1 MMFKKCIV
9 NYAKYLPKY
18 YVCRH
23 INSITK
29 AQKQRV
35 AKSIITVSPNA
46 TSRIITMF
54 SLLNPPYPLG
64 IRISINKRG
73 CNGMNYIMN
82 YINADDEGRNT
93 VSKDDIITI
102 TDDVKIFIDPRAVFA
117 IVGTVMDWKENEIV
131 SEFTFTNPNAK
142 GTCGCGE
149 SFNV

>member
-1 MMFKKCIV
+1 MFTKRIIYYGNHLQKSFISS
-9 NYAKYLPKY
+9 NIAPTKY
-18 YVCRH
+18 
-23 INSITK
+23 
-29 AQKQRV
+29 QKRKPL
-35 AKSIITVSPNA
+35 KSIITVSPNA

-54 SLLNPPYPLG
+54 TLLNPPYPLG

-73 CNGMNYIMN
+73 CNGLNYTMK
-82 YINADDEGRNT
+82 YITADDEGNKS

-102 TDDVKIFIDPRAVFA
+102 ADNIKIFIDPSAIFA
-117 IVGTVMDWKENEIV
+117 IVGSVMDWKENELT